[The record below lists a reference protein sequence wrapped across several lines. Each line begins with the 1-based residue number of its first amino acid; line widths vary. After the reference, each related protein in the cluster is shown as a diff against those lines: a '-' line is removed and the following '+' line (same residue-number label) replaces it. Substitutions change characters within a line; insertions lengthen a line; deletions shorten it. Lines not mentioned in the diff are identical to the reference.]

1 MEVAMTN
8 LEAVKREALLQEAEV
23 LENEPMNR
31 HTSFKIGGKSDL
43 FISPAGVQAIEPIIR
58 ACRKFEVP
66 YFILGNGSNILMS
79 DSGFRGAIISFN
91 SNISKISVNDD
102 VITCEAGAKLVTVC
116 MAAQKCCL
124 KGLEFAYG
132 IPGTMGGAVYMNAG
146 AYGGEMKDVVTNS
159 DYIDL
164 SGRQTV
170 NGSQHDFSYRHSLY
184 SSSDKIITSVTL
196 KLFQGSSK
204 AISDKM
210 NELMQ
215 KRKDRQP
222 LEYPSA
228 GSVFKRPEGH
238 YAGTLIDNCC
248 LKGTK
253 IGGAMVSEKH
263 AGFII
268 NTGNATCDDVLKL
281 IDLIKNSVF
290 TQTGILLESEI
301 KIVG

>member
-1 MEVAMTN
+1 MTN

-58 ACRKFEVP
+58 ACRQFEVP

-102 VITCEAGAKLVTVC
+102 VITCEAGAKLITVC
-116 MAAQKCCL
+116 LAAQRNCL

-146 AYGGEMKDVVTNS
+146 AYGGEMKDVVIS
-159 DYIDL
+159 SEYMDL
-164 SGRQTV
+164 NGKQTV

-184 SSSDKIITSVTL
+184 SNSDKIITSVTL
-196 KLFQGSSK
+196 KLLQGSSK

-210 NELMQ
+210 DELMQ
-215 KRKDRQP
+215 RRKGRQP

-228 GSVFKRPEGH
+228 GSVFKRPEGN
-238 YAGTLIDNCC
+238 YAGTLIDKCC

-263 AGFII
+263 ANFIV
-268 NTGNATCDDVLKL
+268 NTGNATCEDVLKL
-281 IDLIKNSVF
+281 IDLIQNSVF
-290 TQTGILLESEI
+290 TKTGILLESEI